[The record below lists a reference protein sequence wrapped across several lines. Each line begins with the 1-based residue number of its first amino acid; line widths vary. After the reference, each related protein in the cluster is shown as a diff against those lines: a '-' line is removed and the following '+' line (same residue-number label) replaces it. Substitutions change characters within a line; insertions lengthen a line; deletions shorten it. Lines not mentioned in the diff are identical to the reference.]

1 MGWGLKNK
9 NFNITGVYWKNPSFR
24 GIGFTKTNIYIVG
37 KLPTLIKKINQ
48 YLTNINQCLANIVK
62 I

>member
-24 GIGFTKTNIYIVG
+24 GIGFTKTNIYSGEIAY
-37 KLPTLIKKINQ
+37 PYKKN
-48 YLTNINQCLANIVK
+48 
-62 I
+62 